1 MNRLLKRIVFF
12 FAGSQKTEDGSTSV
26 FGLLTSNLLF
36 CYTIALLSSLP
47 LAAQN
52 TTSKG
57 DRYFDKNLFQE
68 AIKYYQSDIKSG
80 RKKTLDHAM
89 LRLADCYR
97 IIGEFE
103 LAEVAYQKIL
113 KKKKNKENPLSYL
126 NYGQSLKSSAK
137 FAEAKIQFEEYIKM
151 KPDDPMGK
159 VLLASCDSAQLW
171 LEQTIGK
178 EVMNMEKIN
187 TNLSD
192 FSPIILNSNE
202 LVFTAVHSDSKKAF
216 ISFNGGLEVNKLDI
230 YSINMNDL
238 SPQKNIKPTNLKE
251 LNSIFH
257 EGTATFNSSGN
268 QVYFTRTV
276 KGKRD
281 KNTNQILST
290 LQIFYSIKDS
300 LGKWSFPVSAFNF
313 NSDKYSVGHPSLSKD
328 ENFLFFI
335 SDMPGGYGQTDIYY
349 LEKREDGSWTEPAN
363 AGNKVNTFGH
373 ELFPYIADNGI
384 LYFSSD
390 AHPGMGQLDIFS
402 AQYKNLPAGKV
413 GKKWTNVANL
423 KPPINSIGNDFG
435 IVFDEDCFRGF
446 FSSDRFDGKGSED
459 IYSFSGDCPSNII
472 LQGKTLKIEDKSYFD
487 LMEYKLIDETTQNV
501 TELIA
506 ENGWFSTELDEEKN
520 YTIYVRKNRMPYDK
534 IKVRV
539 KELSEK
545 NQLKAVIKSVSKDII
560 LDGKLVKQNITVLK
574 PLPAKFIHLD
584 FDKDRIIS
592 VKELTNAIDLFFDGD
607 NRLLEKDL
615 NDLIDFF
622 YEQ

>member
-1 MNRLLKRIVFF
+1 MNRLLIRIVFF
-12 FAGSQKTEDGSTSV
+12 FAGRPNPSTDGRSTSV

-52 TTSKG
+52 TSSKG

-68 AIKYYQSDIKSG
+68 AIKYYQSEIKSG

-103 LAEVAYQKIL
+103 LAAAANQKIL

-137 FAEAKIQFEEYIKM
+137 YAEAKIQFEEYIKM

-171 LEQTIGK
+171 LEQTLGK
-178 EVMNMEKIN
+178 EVMNLEKIN

-202 LVFTAVHSDSKKAF
+202 LVFTTVRSDSKRAF
-216 ISFNGGLEVNKLDI
+216 ISFNGGLEVNKMDI
-230 YSINMNDL
+230 YKVNMNDL
-238 SPQKNIKPTNLKE
+238 SSSKDIKPANMKE

-257 EGTATFNSSGN
+257 EGPATFNSLGN

-276 KGKRD
+276 KGKKD
-281 KNTNQILST
+281 KQTNEIIST
-290 LQIFYSIKDS
+290 LQIFFSIKDS
-300 LGKWSFPVSAFNF
+300 LGKWSIPVSAFNF

-335 SDMPGGYGQTDIYY
+335 SDMPGGYGKTDIYY
-349 LEKREDGSWTEPAN
+349 LEKREDGSWTEPTN
-363 AGNKVNTFGH
+363 AGNKVNTFGY
-373 ELFPYIADNGI
+373 ELFPYIAENGT

-402 AQYKNLPAGKV
+402 AQYKKLTDGREGKI
-413 GKKWTNVANL
+413 WTNISNL

-435 IVFDEDCFRGF
+435 IVLDGEYFRGF
-446 FSSDRFDGKGSED
+446 FSSDRFNGKG
-459 IYSFSGDCPSNII
+459 
-472 LQGKTLKIEDKSYFD
+472 
-487 LMEYKLIDETTQNV
+487 
-501 TELIA
+501 
-506 ENGWFSTELDEEKN
+506 
-520 YTIYVRKNRMPYDK
+520 
-534 IKVRV
+534 
-539 KELSEK
+539 
-545 NQLKAVIKSVSKDII
+545 
-560 LDGKLVKQNITVLK
+560 
-574 PLPAKFIHLD
+574 
-584 FDKDRIIS
+584 
-592 VKELTNAIDLFFDGD
+592 
-607 NRLLEKDL
+607 
-615 NDLIDFF
+615 
-622 YEQ
+622 